1 MLQNY
6 SPRAVSSDGN
16 CFYRAMSLALYG
28 TEQYHRYLRVKTA
41 LEMIANPALYTRD
54 NPTFVGHGL
63 PILTPEYR
71 QLLRDTLSNGSYS
84 EMIHLFALST
94 AVSFPIQSYC
104 CPNTSSMHPYTLFVN
119 KSSYQQS
126 FQPGFITVM
135 WTSATSIHS
144 EPNHFVLLVPHP
156 SQSTQT
162 DKDILDGSTTNQV

>member
-71 QLLRDTLSNGSYS
+71 HACGL
-84 EMIHLFALST
+84 
-94 AVSFPIQSYC
+94 
-104 CPNTSSMHPYTLFVN
+104 
-119 KSSYQQS
+119 
-126 FQPGFITVM
+126 QPLQFT
-135 WTSATSIHS
+135 
-144 EPNHFVLLVPHP
+144 P
-156 SQSTQT
+156 SQT
-162 DKDILDGSTTNQV
+162 ILSF